1 MIRSKIVTAITIVM
15 LTSLITL
22 PMSYG
27 QTIDEGRYRIKE
39 EDGWRIVRTDVFTVA
54 VPSTETSPMFIWW
67 HNDDD
72 STLYVAKYEGLAEA
86 WLFTSEQFSH
96 SDLFD
101 DMKGFKNEFMV
112 RAHSHGWI
120 ENQEIVPKINEVSR
134 SLHPFFFPFSQGK
147 WELTP
152 IQEIKAKDGTLVG
165 LAFAFILTE
174 STDPSFEFAEENIMI
189 RNKIFFDPVKM
200 QVGENEVVL
209 SKAELKSDIITSNW
223 KWNYDTFIGA
233 LEEPTDSLP
242 EIAPKLVLSAKFNVR
257 SVSEE
262 NLINIMN
269 EERNDISGVSEQ
281 DSLEVMVRVRER
293 IMVVGKIDKEDE
305 ISATNGLPKLEILAE
320 GRTMVGFFKFDPRA
334 TIIYED
340 QGTTGSVEVKGVS
353 WVSDELK
360 TFLIYPYFG
369 GNTLLHDP
377 SIGISSPELESE
389 VPKYIFNLPIGSR
402 EIVPPSQSIIPIEMV
417 PFFELVMEA
426 VIFVMI
432 VATVIAFTKKMKIE
446 VLNGV

>member
-1 MIRSKIVTAITIVM
+1 MIRSKIATAIIIVM
-15 LTSLITL
+15 LASLITL
-22 PMSYG
+22 PTSYS
-27 QTIDEGRYRIKE
+27 QTIDEGRYGIE
-39 EDGWRIVRTDVFTVA
+39 EKDGWRIIRTDVFTVA
-54 VPSTETSPMFIWW
+54 VPSTETIPMFIWW
-67 HNDDD
+67 HNDDN

-86 WLFTSEQFSH
+86 WLFAPEQFSH
-96 SDLFD
+96 ADLFD
-101 DMKGFKNEFMV
+101 DMMGFKNEFMV

-120 ENQEIVPKINEVSR
+120 ENPEIVPKINQVSMD
-134 SLHPFFFPFSQGK
+134 LHPFFFPFSQGK

-174 STDPSFEFAEENIMI
+174 SKDPSFEFAEENIMI

-200 QVGENEVVL
+200 QVEENEVIL
-209 SKAELKSDIITSNW
+209 SKAELKSDMIISNW
-223 KWNYDTFIGA
+223 KWNWDTFIGA
-233 LEEPTDSLP
+233 LEGPTASLP
-242 EIAPKLVLSAKFNVR
+242 EITPKLVLSAKFNVR
-257 SVSEE
+257 SVSEG

-269 EERNDISGVSEQ
+269 EERDDISGVDQ

-320 GRTMVGFFKFDPRA
+320 RGTMAGFFKFDPRA
-334 TIIYED
+334 TIIYEG

-353 WVSDELK
+353 WVANDLK
-360 TFLIYPYFG
+360 AFLIYPYFG

-389 VPKYIFNLPIGSR
+389 VPKYTFNLPIGSR

-426 VIFVMI
+426 VIFVII